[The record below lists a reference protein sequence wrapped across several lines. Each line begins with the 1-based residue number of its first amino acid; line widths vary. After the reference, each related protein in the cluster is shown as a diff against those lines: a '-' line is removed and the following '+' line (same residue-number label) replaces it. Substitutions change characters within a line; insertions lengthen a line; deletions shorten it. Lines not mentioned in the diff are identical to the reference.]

1 MPDTTSR
8 TTTGRT
14 PTPGPERTALPVGA
28 RPLPGGG
35 IARPA
40 GGPNGG
46 GGQRPLAPRPG
57 APRPGAPRPGA
68 PGAARPGGPPPRPGG
83 AGGRPGGGQRGRANG
98 HRGGPSRGPG
108 GMPSGPKAAAP
119 TKPTGPVTIP
129 AQIMVK
135 DLADLLGVTV
145 NEIIRNLIAAGIF
158 ASINQVVKYDSAA
171 KVATTLGFEP
181 EEAAA
186 AAPPSATRPEAGKIG
201 ARVSEVGRVTRPPVV
216 TVMGHVDHGKTSLL
230 DAIRNTR
237 VAAGEAGGIT
247 QHIGAYQVEI
257 NGRKITFLDTP
268 GHEAFTAMRAR
279 GAQATDVAVIVVAAD
294 DGVMPQT
301 IEAIDHARAAKVP
314 IVVAL
319 NKIDKAGA
327 NPDKVKQQLA
337 DHGVVIEEYGGDVIC
352 VPVSAKKNTGIAELL
367 EMLLLVADIE
377 DLKANPRAKAQ
388 GVVIEAR
395 LDRNSGVT
403 ATALIMEGTLEVGD
417 IIVAGTISGKVRA
430 MFDDTGARIKKAT
443 PSTPVSILGLPEVP
457 AAGDRIEVVG
467 DEKAA
472 RTLVDQRKATAQA
485 AAQGNV
491 TLDTLYMQMQEGK
504 VKELNLLVK
513 ADVQGS
519 IEALKHA
526 LSRAGTETLKVRLI
540 HDGVGNVTETD
551 VHLASASKAI
561 VIAFNVKV
569 DGPAQRVAQNDGVDI
584 RGYDVI
590 YKLVDDI
597 DAALQGLLEPEYK
610 EQVEG
615 HAEVLQL
622 FKAGKRMIGG
632 CRVTDGRLT
641 RSSQARVQRGGK
653 VIFTGLIESLRRG
666 KEDAREVLQGYECGI
681 LLEDFNDLQPGDVVE
696 TFNMVRV

>member
-1 MPDTTSR
+1 
-8 TTTGRT
+8 
-14 PTPGPERTALPVGA
+14 
-28 RPLPGGG
+28 
-35 IARPA
+35 
-40 GGPNGG
+40 
-46 GGQRPLAPRPG
+46 
-57 APRPGAPRPGA
+57 
-68 PGAARPGGPPPRPGG
+68 
-83 AGGRPGGGQRGRANG
+83 
-98 HRGGPSRGPG
+98 
-108 GMPSGPKAAAP
+108 MPSGPKAAAP
-119 TKPTGPVTIP
+119 TKPTGPVAIP

-181 EEAAA
+181 EEAAVA
-186 AAPPSATRPEAGKIG
+186 AAPSATRPEAGKIG

-279 GAQATDVAVIVVAAD
+279 GAQATDIAVIVVAAD

-319 NKIDKAGA
+319 NKIDKPGA

-352 VPVSAKKNTGIAELL
+352 VPVSAKKNTGIADLL

-417 IIVAGTISGKVRA
+417 IIVAGTLSGKVRA
-430 MFDDTGARIKKAT
+430 MFDDAGARIKKAT

-681 LLEDFNDLQPGDVVE
+681 LLEDFNDLQPGDIVE